1 MTVLLCFIIY
11 FQKTVIV
18 NVAIEAKGDGD
29 IASESLKRAFLIIMF
44 VIPIVFSKLFRVE
57 CMF

>member
-18 NVAIEAKGDGD
+18 DVTLEAKDDGD
-29 IASESLKRAFLIIMF
+29 IANESLKRALLSLLLLMLFL
-44 VIPIVFSKLFRVE
+44 L
-57 CMF
+57 